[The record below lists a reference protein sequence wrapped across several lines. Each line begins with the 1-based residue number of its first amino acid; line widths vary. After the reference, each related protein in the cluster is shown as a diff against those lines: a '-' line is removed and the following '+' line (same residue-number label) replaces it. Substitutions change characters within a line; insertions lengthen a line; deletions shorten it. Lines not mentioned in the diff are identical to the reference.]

1 MTLPGYNH
9 KFGQTIMTDIEG
21 VDIDRAFLAHYHIDA
36 ADAVAG
42 SSDGV
47 HAAMNLSAAVQAI
60 TTGITNPAVP
70 RNIRIKGNV
79 AGINGVVKI
88 TGTDFAGTVITEEI
102 TANGTTAVDGNLA
115 FKTVT
120 KIDLPVQ
127 NHTPVKQVETATAAG
142 TVTTAGNAKVT
153 VKSALF
159 DADEVVAVPVKLND
173 DANAIALAIRTALA
187 ANDTIAAHFDVS
199 GADAA
204 VILTA
209 KLAAA
214 NDNTLNIAIDN
225 GTGDGASEGVTTAAT
240 SANTTAGVPYDQ
252 ISVGWGDK
260 FGIPYK
266 LYADELV
273 ILKLF
278 GKAADSGTVTND
290 ADELEKNVF
299 DPNGTPDGLNDID
312 LYIVV

>member
-1 MTLPGYNH
+1 
-9 KFGQTIMTDIEG
+9 
-21 VDIDRAFLAHYHIDA
+21 V
-36 ADAVAG
+36 
-42 SSDGV
+42 
-47 HAAMNLSAAVQAI
+47 
-60 TTGITNPAVP
+60 
-70 RNIRIKGNV
+70 
-79 AGINGVVKI
+79 
-88 TGTDFAGTVITEEI
+88 
-102 TANGTTAVDGNLA
+102 
-115 FKTVT
+115 
-120 KIDLPVQ
+120 
-127 NHTPVKQVETATAAG
+127 
-142 TVTTAGNAKVT
+142 
-153 VKSALF
+153 LF

-225 GTGDGASEGVTTAAT
+225 GTGDGASAGVTPAAT

-260 FGIPYK
+260 FGLPYK

-278 GKAADSGTVTND
+278 NKAKETTEGTITAD
-290 ADELEKNVF
+290 ADDLAKNVY
-299 DPNGTPDGLNDID
+299 DPHDTTLGVDID
-312 LYIVV
+312 LYIIV